1 MNYKQIR
8 VVLAVF
14 FVLLLSGVLFAQAR
28 PARQI
33 NLAPGMA
40 GTPRSMPF
48 EPLPVEKHQ
57 EKIKTIKALVPYED
71 LYKVLQ
77 QDVGKYF
84 ILPIEEY
91 EELKAAKEASL
102 QTKKPEKPLPPKA
115 YQIESAR
122 FEGVISE
129 NFAVI
134 NGYFRIETFIDK
146 WHEIPLIT
154 GSLGIKSA
162 KLNGIDSSV
171 KSSDIYQRSARI
183 VNYAASKNN
192 VLQQAISKGTVR
204 RDNLSQK
211 NWQDSI
217 FSIPINGQGTHEC
230 RITFMVPIDNQN
242 DIFSMQFGL
251 APVPLV
257 FMQYTTED
265 FLMAVENTS
274 FQDYTVSEKDARIST
289 FIGWLGASSEMKLSW
304 RRRYA
309 RPVSV
314 PEPDVAIIK
323 AIDEEGVD
331 QAEEMIEEEKPVIIE
346 PLVYARSNTIV
357 TIDETRVIGHKT
369 FEYTISKAAVSSF
382 TFLLPENS
390 KISSVIADRNHS
402 QRQIRDGSERKLIV
416 DFMTGRENNCKI
428 EIDYEAPVDLSSP
441 VIGIPEIKP
450 LNIEREL
457 GTIAIEA
464 LASVEVQPG
473 NTEAN
478 PLSRGIHPLDPVE
491 VPQFLKDKTERTILL
506 AYRHNISPTGILVA
520 IKRYDDVPQQTIVA
534 DSYDAK
540 TTFTTNQTSNTLLN
554 LRIRN
559 NNKQY
564 LYLTLASGSEV
575 VSAFAGNTALNP
587 LTSKQAHKNRVQIP
601 LEMSS
606 IVGQPVE
613 MDLQILVKQPVPE
626 LDWRGNM
633 DFQVPL
639 IDIPVSRFN
648 WNLYAPADYYLFNFN
663 GTVKQIQEPQPPF
676 FFRGFV
682 DLMKLV
688 IQVVSDPA
696 IVVVIGFS
704 VFIFLLIVSRK
715 LLFAIVKGIWDFIWA
730 TFAFIFGGARFRLVE
745 LMIVI
750 AIIAALVSIAT
761 PNFRK
766 SRGQAR
772 EKACQANQR
781 VILGA
786 VEMYNMDQETPM
798 KDLRLDLLLKH
809 SYLRAE
815 ITPPTPGCSY
825 YASGDLSSNGV
836 ICCRVHGSIEHPI
849 DPGQDKSVFA
859 SKASS
864 QRSRRDVSREAYM
877 PTSTM
882 SAMPQTDR
890 MAVPVTDSFGAAK
903 TPGMRPIRSKF
914 IVTANQYNLSRD
926 LVIAETDEEGVLV
939 ANSTSP
945 SVRFSYLDINFIR
958 IGNILAFVIA
968 FFGAIY
974 FVAGS
979 VMQVNSKL
987 WFAALLIV
995 FLSVIDLKLDAFGES
1010 ANAGFWLA
1018 MFMAFIWKT
1027 GWLISKYKDCFAV
1040 IPANSA
1046 VDNDMAE
1053 PAIDIDMVD
1062 PGSDKSGRASTAA
1075 MLLMVLLAV
1084 AAFSFP
1090 AFASDVREIRVMA
1103 PFQDITKVIPAND
1116 RVVIIPEN
1124 DYEYLRNI
1132 VASEEP
1138 QIKAPQDFSFESV
1151 NYEGTVNDN
1160 GVRFKATIRL
1170 NLFNEGWKQI
1180 ELLSRSA
1187 VPSYASI
1194 NGQPLSL
1201 SLINNSYGFM
1211 TRETG
1216 AREVMVDF
1224 FVPMSSSEFGHTSN
1238 FTLPTLPVGVSS
1250 LQISVNEKDSEI
1262 WIDPGILLPAHKTEE
1277 KATFYAVLPPTSQV
1291 NVELYRNMMAV
1302 PEIPEKIEK
1311 DADVAQDTEKP
1322 VVIEEKTRVSIAAV
1336 NLLSLREGFVS
1347 GFNNFELR
1355 VVAGSGVDSVEF
1367 SIPDGF
1373 RILKVEGLHVETWNM
1388 IENPGDRVLDVLF
1401 KSRVRGDVKLS
1412 VEYEEDVPDL
1422 TEVPY
1427 EVREIVLIGAEQS
1440 YGLLGIG
1447 CLQSFEVSVDSA
1459 PQGYSPIVPPEF
1471 LKSWKGEVP
1480 EKTPYA
1486 FRFLRHP
1493 NSLVLTVGRPED
1505 ISLQTAVIDKAEAM
1519 TLISAEGFV
1528 LTRVVYEVRNNSQQF
1543 LKIKLPQIGS
1553 DTTELWST
1561 QVAGQSVRAGYDE
1574 ANEVYNLPIIRS
1586 PIRNNDSKPFPV
1598 EIVYA
1603 IRTKAP
1609 LRAVQQTY
1617 LELPATH
1624 LSISELSWVLYL
1636 PDGYELMREDGNVD
1650 RIDGVAEI
1658 KFLNDPSYFAAAQEA
1673 QRRSQR
1679 NLQMQQMQQMQ
1690 VMGNIGESQ
1699 KQRVFGM
1706 AGILPVKFNI
1716 PTTSWQ
1722 TNFSMLQID
1731 PEGKPPY
1738 IRGMLVNPR
1747 KDRGF
1752 LFQLIMILIGIIA
1765 AIAFVRIFIS
1775 PKKFRWF
1782 MVLAVTM
1789 VAVSSAFYLK
1799 LYQADQ
1805 FIIMGFATT
1814 FGLFIFYRFFGHKPL
1829 ESEEA

>member
-8 VVLAVF
+8 VVLALF
-14 FVLLLSGVLFAQAR
+14 FVLLLSGVSLAQSR
-28 PARQI
+28 HPSKVSPAFDV
-33 NLAPGMA
+33 A
-40 GTPRSMPF
+40 GTPDSMPL
-48 EPLPVEKHQ
+48 EPPPVEKQ
-57 EKIKTIKALVPYED
+57 YKEIKTIKALVPYED

-77 QDVGKYF
+77 KDVGKYF

-102 QTKKPEKPLPPKA
+102 KSEKPDKPLPPKA

-122 FEGVISE
+122 FEGKISE
-129 NFAVI
+129 SFAII
-134 NGYFRIETFIDK
+134 NGYFRVETFTDK
-146 WHEIPLIT
+146 WHEIPLLT

-162 KLNGIDSSV
+162 KLNGVDSTV
-171 KSSDIYQRSARI
+171 KSSGMYQRSARV
-183 VNYAASKNN
+183 VNYAVTKSNA
-192 VLQQAISKGTVR
+192 LQQAISKGTVR

-211 NWQDSI
+211 NWKDSV

-242 DIFSMQFGL
+242 DIFTMQFGL

-257 FMQYTTED
+257 FMQYSTDD
-265 FLMAVENTS
+265 FLMAVENTN
-274 FQDYTVSEKDARIST
+274 FQDYTVTEKDAGTSN
-289 FIGWLGASSEMKLSW
+289 FIGWLGASSDMKLSW

-309 RPVSV
+309 RPTSV
-314 PEPDVAIIK
+314 PEPDAAITK
-323 AIDEEGVD
+323 DSDKEGADHTEEVV
-331 QAEEMIEEEKPVIIE
+331 EEEKPLIIE

-357 TIDETRVIGHKT
+357 TIDETRIIGHKS

-390 KISSVIADRNHS
+390 EISSVIADRNYS
-402 QRQIRDGSERKLIV
+402 QRQVRDGSERKLIV
-416 DFMTGRENNCKI
+416 DFMTGRENSCKI
-428 EIDYEAPVDLSSP
+428 EIAYEAPVDLSKP

-478 PLSRGIHPLDPVE
+478 PFKRGIHPLDPVE

-506 AYRHNISPTGILVA
+506 AYRHNISPTGVLVA

-534 DSYDAK
+534 DSFDVK

-587 LTSKQAHKNRVQIP
+587 LTSRDAHKNRVQIP

-606 IVGQPVE
+606 TVGQPVE

-626 LDWRGNM
+626 LDWRGSM
-633 DFQVPL
+633 DFEVPL

-648 WNLYAPADYYLFNFN
+648 WSLYAPVDYYLFNFN
-663 GTVKQIQEPQPPF
+663 GTVRQTQEPKPPF

-682 DLMKLV
+682 ELMKL
-688 IQVVSDPA
+688 A
-696 IVVVIGFS
+696 IHILLRPELVFILIFC
-704 VFIFLLIVSRK
+704 VFIFLLLAARK
-715 LLFAIVKGIWDFIWA
+715 ILFAIVEGIWNFICGI
-730 TFAFIFGGARFRLVE
+730 FAFIFGGGGFRLVE
-745 LMIVI
+745 LMVVA
-750 AIIAALVSIAT
+750 AIIAALAALSV

-772 EKACQANQR
+772 QKACQANLR

-786 VEMYNMDQETPM
+786 VEMYNMDQEVPM
-798 KDLRLDLLLKH
+798 KDLRLDLLVKNKN
-809 SYLRAE
+809 LRAM
-815 ITPPTPGCSY
+815 ITPPTPDCSY
-825 YASGDLSSNGV
+825 YSTGDLSTDGV
-836 ICCRVHGSIEHPI
+836 LHCRAHGSIENPI
-849 DPGQDKSVFA
+849 DPGESRSFFA
-859 SKASS
+859 SKARSDHAG
-864 QRSRRDVSREAYM
+864 RSRSSEAMM
-877 PTSTM
+877 PTA
-882 SAMPQTDR
+882 AMPQQEAV
-890 MAVPVTDSFGAAK
+890 AVPVTDSFGAVK
-903 TPGMRPIRSKF
+903 TPGMRPIRSRF
-914 IVTANQYNLSRD
+914 VVTSNHYSLSRD
-926 LVIAETDEEGVLV
+926 LVIAKTDEEGALV

-945 SVRFSYLDINFIR
+945 SVRFSYLDSNFIR
-958 IGNILAFVIA
+958 IGKILAFVIA

-987 WFAALLIV
+987 WLAALLV
-995 FLSVIDLKLDAFGES
+995 VLLSVIDLKLEAYGDS

-1018 MFMAFIWKT
+1018 ILMAFIWKT
-1027 GWLISKYKDCFAV
+1027 VWLLSQYKDYFS
-1040 IPANSA
+1040 IMPIDSG
-1046 VDNDMAE
+1046 VDNVSPE
-1053 PAIDIDMVD
+1053 PVINNDTTPPDSD
-1062 PGSDKSGRASTAA
+1062 FDKSGHASTVVMILTA
-1075 MLLMVLLAV
+1075 LFLVAV
-1084 AAFSFP
+1084 FSFP
-1090 AFASDVREIRVMA
+1090 VFASDVREIRVMA

-1116 RVVIIPEN
+1116 RVVIIPET

-1132 VASEEP
+1132 VATEEP
-1138 QIKAPQDFSFESV
+1138 QTKAPQDYSFESV
-1151 NYEGTVNDN
+1151 KYEGTVVDN
-1160 GVRFKATIRL
+1160 GVRFKATFRL
-1170 NLFNEGWKQI
+1170 SLFNDGWKQI

-1187 VPSYASI
+1187 IPSYASI

-1201 SLINNSYGFM
+1201 SLTNNSYSFM
-1211 TRETG
+1211 TSETG
-1216 AREVMVDF
+1216 AREILVDF
-1224 FVPMSSSEFGHTSN
+1224 FVPLSSTEFGHTSN
-1238 FTLPTLPVGVSS
+1238 FTLPTLPVGVSL
-1250 LQISVNEKDSEI
+1250 LQIIVNEKDSEI
-1262 WIDPGILLPAHKTEE
+1262 WIDPGILLPANKTGERT
-1277 KATFYAVLPPTSQV
+1277 TFNAVLPPTSQV
-1291 NVELYRNMMAV
+1291 NVELYRNM
-1302 PEIPEKIEK
+1302 
-1311 DADVAQDTEKP
+1311 VAAPVVSDKTEEDSVETEKP
-1322 VVIEEKTRVSIAAV
+1322 VVIEEKTRVSISAL

-1347 GFNNFELR
+1347 GINNFDLR
-1355 VVAGSGVDSVEF
+1355 IVGGAGVDSVEF
-1367 SIPDGF
+1367 SIPDGY
-1373 RILKVEGLHVETWNM
+1373 RILKVEGMLVETWNI

-1401 KSRVRGDVKLS
+1401 KSRARGDVKLAI
-1412 VEYEEDVPDL
+1412 EYEEDAPEL
-1422 TEVPY
+1422 TEAPY
-1427 EVREIVLIGAEQS
+1427 EVREIVMIGAEQS

-1493 NSLVLTVGRPED
+1493 NSLMLTVGRPED

-1543 LKIKLPQIGS
+1543 LKVKLPQIGS
-1553 DTTELWST
+1553 GTTELWST

-1586 PIRNNDSKPFPV
+1586 PIRNGDSRPFPV

-1603 IRTKAP
+1603 IHNKAP

-1617 LELPATH
+1617 LELPSTH

-1636 PDGYELMREDGNVD
+1636 PDGYELMREDGNLD
-1650 RIDGVAEI
+1650 RIDGQPQI
-1658 KFLNDPSYFAAAQEA
+1658 KFLNDPSYFAAAQEM
-1673 QRRSQR
+1673 QKRSQR
-1679 NLQMQQMQQMQ
+1679 NMQMQQAQQMQ
-1690 VMGNIGESQ
+1690 AVSNIAESQ

-1731 PEGKPPY
+1731 PEGKPPH
-1738 IRGMLVNPR
+1738 IRGVLVNPR

-1752 LFQLIMILIGIIA
+1752 LFQLIMILIGVIS
-1765 AIAFVRIFIS
+1765 AIALVRTFVG
-1775 PKKFRWF
+1775 PKKLRWF
-1782 MVLAVTM
+1782 VILMVTAVT
-1789 VAVSSAFYLK
+1789 ASFAFYLK

-1805 FIIMGFATT
+1805 FAAMGFATT
-1814 FGLFIFYRFFGHKPL
+1814 FGMFVFYKFFAHKPS
-1829 ESEEA
+1829 ESKDD